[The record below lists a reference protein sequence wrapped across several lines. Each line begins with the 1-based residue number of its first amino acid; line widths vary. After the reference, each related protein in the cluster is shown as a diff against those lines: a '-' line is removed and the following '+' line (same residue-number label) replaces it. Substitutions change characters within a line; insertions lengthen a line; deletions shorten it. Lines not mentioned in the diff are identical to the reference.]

1 MLQQAM
7 RDLVPSLGNG
17 NGAEAVAQM
26 FALARKRP
34 RWKLYRNELWRD
46 AERAA
51 TEVASDRAETMA
63 VATLS
68 IRQRVS
74 NSGRKLP
81 KRTVSTPLLL
91 KGLEFR
97 SEERRVGKEC
107 VRTCRSRWWP
117 YH

>member
-68 IRQRVS
+68 IRKRVS
-74 NSGRKLP
+74 TSGRKLP
-81 KRTVSTPLLL
+81 QTTVSTHLLF
-91 KGLEFR
+91 KGLDSTNE
-97 SEERRVGKEC
+97 VI
-107 VRTCRSRWWP
+107 P
-117 YH
+117 HHHH